1 MTQQDEKDKIQTES
15 RESEPH
21 QKTEETSAKSDSAK
35 AEMKAETVEKSDSA
49 RNLELAKAE
58 HEAIRR
64 LLGLDKPIESRGQFE
79 QEKPRLGVRP
89 FIVLTVTLA
98 VIAGC
103 IAAWFGFEYMIDKQ
117 EEARFIAEHD
127 RKLAE
132 EEARHNR
139 IEYADIAFLDS
150 FPPAVAISMDG
161 KQLYARSKDGSYTEL
176 RARESTWIQNLPIK
190 ESTVL
195 KFGFEAEGFKPLTRS
210 VAYYDWFPSN
220 KPGANPLQKAF
231 KKIVLE
237 PDVSPRI
244 EQCSELPMIMDSD
257 PCEWTVFREIVF
269 RERYANT
276 VKPIVVEEAKQ
287 REVLKSFME
296 IHPLIAAAATGF
308 DPQVLSTSEPM
319 ISPELPDATKS
330 LLKVLSEHPY
340 DLYGSI
346 TIETDSPDTRV
357 FFMSEPL
364 MQLKSSGS
372 MSQVKVQPGEPYTFS
387 VYGQGKPIE
396 IAQTLSIRLE
406 TSDAPAYV
414 AEISPHQWHC
424 TPAAMEQIQRF
435 PAPEI
440 APEVNSP
447 DYRHYVCDYSIK
459 ISVNFNAIR
468 EVEKEAA
475 RQREAQQKSQAA
487 GEAEQNPEAK
497 KTEK

>member
-1 MTQQDEKDKIQTES
+1 
-15 RESEPH
+15 
-21 QKTEETSAKSDSAK
+21 
-35 AEMKAETVEKSDSA
+35 
-49 RNLELAKAE
+49 
-58 HEAIRR
+58 
-64 LLGLDKPIESRGQFE
+64 
-79 QEKPRLGVRP
+79 
-89 FIVLTVTLA
+89 
-98 VIAGC
+98 
-103 IAAWFGFEYMIDKQ
+103 
-117 EEARFIAEHD
+117 
-127 RKLAE
+127 
-132 EEARHNR
+132 
-139 IEYADIAFLDS
+139 
-150 FPPAVAISMDG
+150 
-161 KQLYARSKDGSYTEL
+161 
-176 RARESTWIQNLPIK
+176 
-190 ESTVL
+190 
-195 KFGFEAEGFKPLTRS
+195 
-210 VAYYDWFPSN
+210 
-220 KPGANPLQKAF
+220 
-231 KKIVLE
+231 
-237 PDVSPRI
+237 
-244 EQCSELPMIMDSD
+244 MIMDSD

-475 RQREAQQKSQAA
+475 RQREAQQK
-487 GEAEQNPEAK
+487 
-497 KTEK
+497 